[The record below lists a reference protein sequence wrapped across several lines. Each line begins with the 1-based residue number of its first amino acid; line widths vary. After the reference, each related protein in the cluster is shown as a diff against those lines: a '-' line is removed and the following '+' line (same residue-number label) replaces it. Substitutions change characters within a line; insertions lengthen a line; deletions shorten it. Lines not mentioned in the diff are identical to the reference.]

1 MNFSGGGIVI
11 QFAKLSG
18 FSPIIVTASLHN
30 TDLLKSLGA
39 THVVDRSASDVLAEI
54 RKALGGSTTSL
65 IFDTISLEET
75 QTQAWSLLAHSGT
88 LIITLQPQ
96 VDDTAEGETRNL
108 VHVFGS
114 VHTPESRPLGEDLYS
129 NLTSLLENGSIKV
142 RDLLLRLCTMDRS
155 SLSAFR
161 ENRPD
166 FIHYP
171 LQ

>member
-1 MNFSGGGIVI
+1 M
-11 QFAKLSG
+11 
-18 FSPIIVTASLHN
+18 
-30 TDLLKSLGA
+30 
-39 THVVDRSASDVLAEI
+39 
-54 RKALGGSTTSL
+54 
-65 IFDTISLEET
+65 
-75 QTQAWSLLAHSGT
+75 
-88 LIITLQPQ
+88 
-96 VDDTAEGETRNL
+96 DDTAEGETRNL

-129 NLTSLLENGSIKV
+129 NLTSLLENESIKV

-155 SLSAFR
+155 SFSAFR